1 MLKKPYRL
9 TQSAR
14 FLEIKRKGESSAH
27 PLVILTKLPNGLP
40 VSRFGFVVSRRMGK
54 AVERNRAKRL
64 MREAIRLRLPTLVSG
79 YDVVLIAR
87 LQMRGA
93 AFGDV
98 DQAIARLTQRAGLVR
113 RSSDGP
119 AGESR
124 PVVSAAPL
132 SAPCAS
138 Q

>member
-1 MLKKPYRL
+1 MLKRPYRL

-14 FLEIKRKGESSAH
+14 FLEIKRKGESCAH
-27 PLVILTKLPNGLP
+27 PMVILTKLPNGLA

-64 MREAIRLRLPTLVSG
+64 LREAIRLRLPTLAGG

-87 LQMRGA
+87 LQMRGVAFA
-93 AFGDV
+93 AV

-113 RSSDGP
+113 R
-119 AGESR
+119 
-124 PVVSAAPL
+124 AAPEPA
-132 SAPCAS
+132 SHASDMANPAP
-138 Q
+138 